1 MDFGSEFVLV
11 GDDGEEVVE
20 EVEEEV
26 EEAPRPFQYTYNP
39 GYEIHNAETSGF
51 ECEIMEFDDEEEL
64 TFPKSK
70 EQAPKKVISKQKKAV
85 NTNTVCLKMT
95 ALTESPEETQLLNNA
110 IRCDNA
116 LCEAVFSHI
125 DQVDDDKTWCCKFC
139 GFKNQWLE
147 NVVVK
152 TQDVLYVDNLGQEL
166 NLEPL
171 TDYAIIFVIDTSG
184 SMGRTAKVT
193 RPSQILQD
201 IVKKELEEYHR
212 QMRLILGEDV
222 PQAAQSTNE
231 VSWLQLLKAAI
242 ISKIQELKTNDPQRR
257 VGLITFSDKVMVYKD
272 GMSDPVPLEGGQLV
286 DYAELLRMGHLSED
300 LRPIFD
306 SADSLI
312 EKIKSLKEEGQ
323 TSLGPA
329 LVAAEGMVR
338 HCKGSK
344 VILCTD
350 GVANIGI
357 GKLED
362 STDHEINKFY
372 DNVTK
377 NGKVWGLS
385 LSIVSFDDC
394 KLQKLGKVADET
406 GGIVER
412 VKPTE
417 LDLPLKTELSRQTI
431 ATGAEIK
438 FVVHKSMY
446 IKGKEGGMQESNY
459 TYHIGNIMLDKSI
472 PFSFASRSST
482 AAAAPPVE
490 TRPVAAP
497 PSGAV
502 NLHDIPSSSTSSSD
516 TPIYSGFSQGQPNK
530 FGTIFERQVT
540 SAVGSTS
547 QNVAGASFTNASSL
561 TIQTVDCP
569 HHGLNTFIQFTPSN
583 VTQQPPE
590 QHTGLKIIELPP
602 DYDASQ
608 NKDLKSLTFPEPERE
623 EQKQP
628 TPSTS
633 ENINPPQPTSNIETN
648 EVGYPFQVQINFIDK
663 NGVKALR
670 VWTRIKPF
678 TSDRSAAVANMNW
691 STMVL
696 NFIQENAKKLN
707 SFIEPSLNMT
717 KLKTEAKTL
726 SNTTEDFL
734 KKNEVKQDINLYRK
748 LEEFSALLRDV
759 TCSDIKPKEE
769 TIAQLIKLQSRRDVG

>member
-547 QNVAGASFTNASSL
+547 QNVA
-561 TIQTVDCP
+561 
-569 HHGLNTFIQFTPSN
+569 
-583 VTQQPPE
+583 
-590 QHTGLKIIELPP
+590 
-602 DYDASQ
+602 
-608 NKDLKSLTFPEPERE
+608 ERE